1 MKTIEDEYQLGGWL
15 EGGKEGGSGTREEG
29 ALASQRGASFSY
41 AAAAAAA
48 TATDRDRLE
57 RACTRILKLSHT
69 VNLRTAS
76 RR

>member
-41 AAAAAAA
+41 AAAA